1 MQTLADLQLEYV
13 DLYLI
18 HWPHGFEPGD
28 VVFPKNADGT
38 VRYDYVSYMETWGAM
53 EQCQEEGLTRN
64 IGLSNFNSKQVD
76 EVRDLRGEGGISI
89 VLLVGI
95 GKK

>member
-1 MQTLADLQLEYV
+1 MQTLSDLQLTYL

-18 HWPHGFEPGD
+18 HWPMGFEPGD
-28 VVFPKNADGT
+28 NLFPKNQDGS

-53 EQCQEEGLTRN
+53 ETLVEDGLTCH

-76 EVRDLRGEGGISI
+76 EVNPN
-89 VLLVGI
+89 LVML
-95 GKK
+95 